1 MKKKLSISLILLV
14 FSICVFAQY
23 QEEIKKLD
31 TFIKKGMKDW
41 QVLGLA
47 AVVVNND
54 EVIFKK
60 TYGIKD
66 IYSKE
71 KVNEQ
76 TLFTMASTTKA
87 LIAISLGMLVD
98 QEKISWDDKV
108 SKHLA
113 EFKLSDSYI
122 TNEARVK
129 DLLTHNLGIA
139 NPSGLWMDSLGTPEL
154 IKRFSLAKKG
164 YPIRGGFIYQKTMY
178 VIAGEII
185 SRVSGVD
192 WRVFIEKNILE
203 PLEMNRT
210 ITRVSDLNKSRNY
223 VSPHFNDYE
232 DGIVKVRSNFPESYG
247 AAGGLWSSI
256 NTQSPV

>member
-1 MKKKLSISLILLV
+1 MWFITVSRKHQFTQTKIHIMKKKLSISLILLV

-87 LIAISLGMLVD
+87 LIAISLGMLLD
-98 QEKISWDDKV
+98 QEKISWDEEGFLK
-108 SKHLA
+108 S
-113 EFKLSDSYI
+113 
-122 TNEARVK
+122 TNYY
-129 DLLTHNLGIA
+129 LLLY
-139 NPSGLWMDSLGTPEL
+139 
-154 IKRFSLAKKG
+154 F
-164 YPIRGGFIYQKTMY
+164 F
-178 VIAGEII
+178 
-185 SRVSGVD
+185 
-192 WRVFIEKNILE
+192 
-203 PLEMNRT
+203 
-210 ITRVSDLNKSRNY
+210 
-223 VSPHFNDYE
+223 
-232 DGIVKVRSNFPESYG
+232 
-247 AAGGLWSSI
+247 
-256 NTQSPV
+256 